1 MTKGNKVTSKN
12 VKRIAKVVEMDLQK
26 ALSCFSGTGG
36 NQFAYETKKEING
49 SYATIYI
56 TPTRK
61 NHAYI
66 TSAAII
72 SVNDVFQGSKW
83 KESMFYGMETITSFD
98 KDSKSWISLPC
109 ISVTISIEQ
118 EDDKQG

>member
-1 MTKGNKVTSKN
+1 MKKGNKVTSKN
-12 VKRIAKVVEMDLQK
+12 VKRIAKVVEIDLQK
-26 ALSCFSGTGG
+26 ALSCFSGTNG
-36 NQFAYETKKEING
+36 NQFAYETKKEIDG
-49 SYATIYI
+49 SYAIIYI

-61 NHAYI
+61 KNAFI

-72 SVNDVFQGSKW
+72 SVDDVFQASKW
-83 KESMFYGMETITSFD
+83 KESMFYGIEIRNSYD
-98 KDSKSWISLPC
+98 KDSKSWIPLPC

>member
-1 MTKGNKVTSKN
+1 MKKGNKVTSKN

-26 ALSCFSGTGG
+26 ALSCFSGTDG

-61 NHAYI
+61 KNAYI
-66 TSAAII
+66 TSAAIM

-83 KESMFYGMETITSFD
+83 KGTMFYGIEIRNSYD
-98 KDSKSWISLPC
+98 KDSKSYIPLPC
-109 ISVTISIEQ
+109 ISVHIKIEP
-118 EDDKQG
+118 DDEQQG